1 MSDANGVISIVF
13 KGEEGHTI
21 MQSYN
26 SNFQRI
32 ATLVENGD
40 DWTLLVGSQHEFNV
54 KGAGCEDPI
63 TFVEH
68 IVSPPLTES
77 EATNNSALMSF
88 TSKTEKWE
96 VFDVK

>member
-40 DWTLLVGSQHEFNV
+40 DWTLLVGTEHEFNV
-54 KGAGCEDPI
+54 KGAGCKDPI
-63 TFVEH
+63 SFVEQ
-68 IVSPPLTES
+68 IVSPPQEEKPADLKRAFMEFKSPTE
-77 EATNNSALMSF
+77 F
-88 TSKTEKWE
+88 WE
-96 VFDVK
+96 VYDVK

>member
-32 ATLVENGD
+32 ATLIENGD
-40 DWTLLVGSQHEFNV
+40 DWTLLVGMENEFNV
-54 KGAGCEDPI
+54 KGAGCKDPVS
-63 TFVEH
+63 FVEN
-68 IVSPPLTES
+68 IVSPPQQEQTILE
-77 EATNNSALMSF
+77 SALMTFS
-88 TSKTEKWE
+88 TPTEKWE

>member
-40 DWTLLVGSQHEFNV
+40 DWTLLVGDTHEFNV
-54 KGAGCEDPI
+54 KGAGCSDPI
-63 TFVEH
+63 AFVEG
-68 IVSPPLTES
+68 IVSPPQKG
-77 EATNNSALMSF
+77 EADTVSAFMTYVSP
-88 TSKTEKWE
+88 TEKWE
-96 VFDVK
+96 VYDVK